1 MLLNIGL
8 FLVIAAILAAAFIGY
23 RSFSNLQNFGSQ
35 DPGKTIDSHVG
46 NMKKM
51 IPVAAA
57 GVLGMVLIFI
67 HIIVRVLG

>member
-1 MLLNIGL
+1 MLLNIGI
-8 FLVIAAILAAAFIGY
+8 FLVITAILAAAFIGY
-23 RSFSNLQNFGSQ
+23 RSFSNLQNFGSK
-35 DPGKTIDSHVG
+35 GLEKTVDSHIG
-46 NMKKM
+46 SMKKM